1 MMKAVEIVVTGFKK
15 NVFSPLGARGH
26 FLHLASPGSD
36 CCFPSEQYGKLS
48 VE

>member
-15 NVFSPLGARGH
+15 KFFPLGSRGH